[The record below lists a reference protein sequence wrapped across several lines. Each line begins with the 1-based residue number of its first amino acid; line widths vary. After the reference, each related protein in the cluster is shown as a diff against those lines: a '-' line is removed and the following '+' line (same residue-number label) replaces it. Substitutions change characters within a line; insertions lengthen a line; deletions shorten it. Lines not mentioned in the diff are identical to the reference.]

1 MTVSETAGGSI
12 AALTEVALQ
21 EGKRCFV
28 GKVNGELGVDLPFE
42 LQQLPDPVTR
52 QEGEVWE
59 TLVDCSS
66 EEEKQSHGRRR
77 IASQGTALLPVLP
90 DGDHLPLGD
99 VGVQLLHFADVRRPL
114 ELFWVDEEDRL
125 FYPGIQLVL

>member
-1 MTVSETAGGSI
+1 MIVSQMAGGSI
-12 AALTEVALQ
+12 TALTEVALQ

-66 EEEKQSHGRRR
+66 EEETQSHGRRR
-77 IASQGTALLPVLP
+77 ITSQRTALLPALP
-90 DGDHLPLGD
+90 DGDHLPLCD
-99 VGVQLLHFADVRRPL
+99 VRVQLLHFADVRRPL
-114 ELFWVDEEDRL
+114 ELF
-125 FYPGIQLVL
+125 